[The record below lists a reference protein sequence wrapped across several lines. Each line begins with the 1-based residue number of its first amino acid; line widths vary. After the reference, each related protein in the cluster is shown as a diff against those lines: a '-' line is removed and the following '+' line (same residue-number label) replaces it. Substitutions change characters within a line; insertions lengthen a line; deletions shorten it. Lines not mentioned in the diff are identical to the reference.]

1 MCSGG
6 MSCCCC
12 CWDRWCEAAAPDE
25 LLLLLP
31 LLAFVCMG
39 SGPPAAEDDDGWCAC
54 QLLQMPEPGCAEVGV
69 YVDGWRD
76 PVALSWVYVG
86 PVGDR
91 FGLSSL
97 YW

>member
-12 CWDRWCEAAAPDE
+12 CWDRCWGAPAE

-31 LLAFVCMG
+31 PPPLLAFVCIG
-39 SGPPAAEDDDGWCAC
+39 SGPADGWCAC

>member
-1 MCSGG
+1 
-6 MSCCCC
+6 
-12 CWDRWCEAAAPDE
+12 
-25 LLLLLP
+25 
-31 LLAFVCMG
+31 
-39 SGPPAAEDDDGWCAC
+39 
-54 QLLQMPEPGCAEVGV
+54 MPEPGCAEVGV
-69 YVDGWRD
+69 YVDVWRD

>member
-1 MCSGG
+1 MCCACSGG
-6 MSCCCC
+6 MSCCDMCGG
-12 CWDRWCEAAAPDE
+12 AVLAE

-31 LLAFVCMG
+31 PPAPLALLLLVCIG
-39 SGPPAAEDDDGWCAC
+39 SGAAGWCAC
-54 QLLQMPEPGCAEVGV
+54 QPVQIPEPGCAEDGV
-69 YVDGWRD
+69 YVDVCRE
-76 PVALSWVYVG
+76 PVALSCVYVG